1 MVPLVYM
8 VVTVFDAGVWS
19 VRWNYL
25 PKNDYLKVSMII
37 TMLALVAIILI
48 DSVIKWKQ
56 IITAR
61 KAGKS
66 MATISKSLT
75 AK

>member
-1 MVPLVYM
+1 MLV
-8 VVTVFDAGVWS
+8 
-19 VRWNYL
+19 
-25 PKNDYLKVSMII
+25 
-37 TMLALVAIILI
+37 LAAIILI
-48 DSVIKWKQ
+48 DSVIKWNQ

-66 MATISKSLT
+66 MATISKNVT